1 MKKDRETIK
10 LTVMM
15 LPEHVQSL
23 KDALV
28 GMFIQKDTSKV
39 IYETPSKKNLRLV
52 KIMNG
57 E

>member
-10 LTVMM
+10 WTVMM

-52 KIMNG
+52 KI
-57 E
+57 